1 MSTNLGTMEELPS
14 DYRDAVA
21 NANTTPLW
29 PLMRK
34 ALPHDTPVPQSKACL
49 WAFDTIRP
57 LLLRAGELTP
67 VEKAERRVLIL
78 SDPGRGPGA
87 MRVAGPI
94 FCGMQLLLPGEKA
107 PAHRHTPSAAR
118 IVVEGEGAYT
128 IVNGEKC
135 MMERGDLIL
144 TPGGAWHDHGH
155 DGKGPVIWLDALD
168 LPLFIDLEAAYSVE
182 RELQAPK
189 NRPDASEVEYA
200 TPGMVP
206 ARRNGHARPTYP
218 MMRYPWANAVQG
230 LRALAEHTPRSE
242 PVELDYVNP
251 ETGDACLP
259 TMGFTAMM
267 LRPGETVKPP
277 LRSTSRGASRG
288 RRLGQVDDQRRDV
301 RVEGRRHVL
310 GAVLLADR
318 ACGGEGAR
326 VPDPRARHAAAT
338 EAELLRRAAAAAI
351 TRLPGYFGRAT

>member
-1 MSTNLGTMEELPS
+1 MSQNLGTMEDLPPEYRRAVEL
-14 DYRDAVA
+14 
-21 NANTTPLW
+21 ANTTPLW

-118 IVVEGEGAYT
+118 IVIEGEGAYT

-135 MMERGDLIL
+135 AMEQGDLIL

-218 MMRYPWANAVQG
+218 MMRYPWANAAKG
-230 LRALAEHTPRSE
+230 LRALAEHTPRGE

-267 LRPGETVKPP
+267 LRPGESVKPP
-277 LRSTSRGASRG
+277 LRSTSA
-288 RRLGQVDDQRRDV
+288 VH
-301 RVEGRRHVL
+301 HVVA
-310 GAVLLADR
+310 GSGKSTI
-318 ACGGEGAR
+318 GGESFNWKRGDTFSAPVFALIDHQATGKEPAFLIR
-326 VPDPRARHAAAT
+326 VHDTPLQEKLNYYEERPR
-338 EAELLRRAAAAAI
+338 
-351 TRLPGYFGRAT
+351 PQ

>member
-1 MSTNLGTMEELPS
+1 MAQQSRGEEIMTTLGTMEELPLE
-14 DYRDAVA
+14 YREAVP
-21 NANTTPLW
+21 NAFTMPLW

-34 ALPHDTPVPQSKACL
+34 ALPHDTPQPQSKACL

-87 MRVAGPI
+87 MQVTGSI

-118 IVVEGEGAYT
+118 IIVEGEGAYT
-128 IVNGEKC
+128 IVNSEKC
-135 MMERGDLIL
+135 MMSRGDLIL

-168 LPLFIDLEAAYSVE
+168 LPIFINLEGAYSVE

-189 NRPDASEVEYA
+189 NRPDSSEVEYA

-206 ARRNGHARPTYP
+206 ARRNAEK
-218 MMRYPWANAVQG
+218 G
-230 LRALAEHTPRSE
+230 LRALAEHTPRGE
-242 PVELDYVNP
+242 AVEMDYVNP

-267 LRPGETVKPP
+267 LRPGESVRPP
-277 LRSTSRGASRG
+277 LRSTSA
-288 RRLGQVDDQRRDV
+288 VHHV
-301 RVEGRRHVL
+301 VEGAGTSVIN
-310 GAVLLADR
+310 
-318 ACGGEGAR
+318 GETFAWKRGDTFSAPVFALIEHSAPKEPAFLIR
-326 VPDPRARHAAAT
+326 VHDTPLQQKLNYYEERPR
-338 EAELLRRAAAAAI
+338 
-351 TRLPGYFGRAT
+351 PQ

>member
-1 MSTNLGTMEELPS
+1 MTTLGTMEELPL
-14 DYRDAVA
+14 DYREAVQ

-49 WAFDTIRP
+49 WAFDKIRP

-218 MMRYPWANAVQG
+218 IDLEATW
-230 LRALAEHTPRSE
+230 
-242 PVELDYVNP
+242 
-251 ETGDACLP
+251 
-259 TMGFTAMM
+259 TA
-267 LRPGETVKPP
+267 
-277 LRSTSRGASRG
+277 
-288 RRLGQVDDQRRDV
+288 
-301 RVEGRRHVL
+301 
-310 GAVLLADR
+310 
-318 ACGGEGAR
+318 
-326 VPDPRARHAAAT
+326 
-338 EAELLRRAAAAAI
+338 
-351 TRLPGYFGRAT
+351 

>member
-1 MSTNLGTMEELPS
+1 MNQGNAGRWPKFRRGPMTTNLGTMEELPS

-21 NANTTPLW
+21 SANTTPLW

-34 ALPHDTPVPQSKACL
+34 ALPHDAPAPQSKACL
-49 WAFDTIRP
+49 WAFDKIRP

-78 SDPGRGPGA
+78 SDPGRG
-87 MRVAGPI
+87 
-94 FCGMQLLLPGEKA
+94 PGEKA

-189 NRPDASEVEYA
+189 NRPDSSEVEYA

-206 ARRNGHARPTYP
+206 ARRNG
-218 MMRYPWANAVQG
+218 
-230 LRALAEHTPRSE
+230 
-242 PVELDYVNP
+242 
-251 ETGDACLP
+251 TGA
-259 TMGFTAMM
+259 
-267 LRPGETVKPP
+267 
-277 LRSTSRGASRG
+277 
-288 RRLGQVDDQRRDV
+288 
-301 RVEGRRHVL
+301 
-310 GAVLLADR
+310 
-318 ACGGEGAR
+318 
-326 VPDPRARHAAAT
+326 
-338 EAELLRRAAAAAI
+338 
-351 TRLPGYFGRAT
+351 

>member
-1 MSTNLGTMEELPS
+1 A
-14 DYRDAVA
+14 Y
-21 NANTTPLW
+21 
-29 PLMRK
+29 
-34 ALPHDTPVPQSKACL
+34 
-49 WAFDTIRP
+49 DTIRP
-57 LLLRAGELTP
+57 LLLRAGDLTP

-78 SDPGRGPGA
+78 SDPGRGAGA

-118 IVVEGEGAYT
+118 IVV
-128 IVNGEKC
+128 
-135 MMERGDLIL
+135 
-144 TPGGAWHDHGH
+144 

-218 MMRYPWANAVQG
+218 MMRYPWANAVEG
-230 LRALAEHTPRSE
+230 LRALAEHTPRGE

-277 LRSTSRGASRG
+277 LRSISA
-288 RRLGQVDDQRRDV
+288 VHHV
-301 RVEGRRHVL
+301 VEGS
-310 GAVLLADR
+310 GKSIIN
-318 ACGGEGAR
+318 GETFNWKRGDTFSAPCFALIEHS
-326 VPDPRARHAAAT
+326 V
-338 EAELLRRAAAAAI
+338 
-351 TRLPGYFGRAT
+351 

>member
-1 MSTNLGTMEELPS
+1 MITNLGTMEELPL
-14 DYRDAVA
+14 DYREAVQ

-34 ALPHDTPVPQSKACL
+34 ALPHDAPQPQSRACL

-135 MMERGDLIL
+135 TMERGDMIL

-206 ARRNGHARPTYP
+206 ARRNGHARPSYP
-218 MMRYPWANAVQG
+218 MMRYPWANALQG
-230 LRALAEHTPRSE
+230 LRALAEHTP
-242 PVELDYVNP
+242 
-251 ETGDACLP
+251 
-259 TMGFTAMM
+259 
-267 LRPGETVKPP
+267 
-277 LRSTSRGASRG
+277 
-288 RRLGQVDDQRRDV
+288 
-301 RVEGRRHVL
+301 
-310 GAVLLADR
+310 LLHKSA
-318 ACGGEGAR
+318 
-326 VPDPRARHAAAT
+326 
-338 EAELLRRAAAAAI
+338 EA
-351 TRLPGYFGRAT
+351 

>member
-1 MSTNLGTMEELPS
+1 MSTNLGTMEELPL
-14 DYRDAVA
+14 DYRQAVEKA
-21 NANTTPLW
+21 NATPLW

-34 ALPHDTPVPQSKACL
+34 ALPHDTPVPLSKPCL
-49 WAFDTIRP
+49 WAFDKIRP

-87 MRVAGPI
+87 MQVTGSI

-118 IVVEGEGAYT
+118 IIVEGEGAYT
-128 IVNGEKC
+128 IVNSEKC
-135 MMERGDLIL
+135 MMEHGDLIL

-168 LPLFIDLEAAYSVE
+168 LPIFVNLEGAYSVE

-189 NRPDASEVEYA
+189 NRPDSSEVEYA

-206 ARRNGHARPTYP
+206 ARRNGQARPSYP
-218 MMRYPWANAVQG
+218 MMRYPWENAERG
-230 LRALAEHTPRSE
+230 LRALAEHTPRGE
-242 PVELDYVNP
+242 AVELDYVNP

-259 TMGFTAMM
+259 TMGFTAML
-267 LRPGETVKPP
+267 LRAGESVKPP
-277 LRSTSRGASRG
+277 LRSTSA
-288 RRLGQVDDQRRDV
+288 VHHV
-301 RVEGRRHVL
+301 VEGT
-310 GAVLLADR
+310 GQSTIN
-318 ACGGEGAR
+318 GETFTWKRGDTFSAPVFALIEHTAAGKDPAFLIR
-326 VPDPRARHAAAT
+326 VHDTPLQQKLNYYEERPR
-338 EAELLRRAAAAAI
+338 
-351 TRLPGYFGRAT
+351 PQ